1 MIEKGLGL
9 RTSGVGRPAAR
20 RAQVGTVDA
29 TMLTPPVNFFAEGA
43 GFRNVGMILDYAK
56 DLPFSAMDV
65 SLAYAGKHRDML
77 AKLLVVID
85 KSIAWF
91 NDDSHRDEAIN
102 ILAKEMK
109 VEAARSYDYF
119 RKIDYFAPDYEVSRA
134 RLQNLVNEIK
144 TLGDI
149 RHRFRTDRDARPYP
163 PRRVVFLC
171 HEILHHGGITIG
183 LMSARVLSDH
193 VFPAGFAERPNH
205 AVSPIAS
212 FCHDSLWVKSQ
223 N

>member
-109 VEAARSYDYF
+109 SKRRGVTTTSARSTILRPTTRY
-119 RKIDYFAPDYEVSRA
+119 RA
-134 RLQNLVNEIK
+134 Q
-144 TLGDI
+144 G
-149 RHRFRTDRDARPYP
+149 FRT
-163 PRRVVFLC
+163 
-171 HEILHHGGITIG
+171 
-183 LMSARVLSDH
+183 
-193 VFPAGFAERPNH
+193 
-205 AVSPIAS
+205 
-212 FCHDSLWVKSQ
+212 SLTR
-223 N
+223 